1 MALAVAEEEVVAME
15 QEDTMVQDRQG
26 LDLRRASIDKICRL
40 KNKEIRSYYK

>member
-1 MALAVAEEEVVAME
+1 MAVAAAEEVVVPME

-40 KNKEIRSYYK
+40 KKQRNT